1 MVYRE
6 FADREALVA
15 AVAVAAFV
23 RLAEQVHA
31 ASSGLRDVRAIGR
44 AYVAFALA
52 HPAEFEIMFAGG
64 RRGDLP
70 TELPS
75 AYTALESVLDD
86 LAAAGRLPPGTSRDD
101 AALVCWT
108 SVHGVAWLLVDRA
121 LAGYPRSDPGD
132 VVEVVLDHLVRSLI
146 LRPVGGASSTGRVR
160 CRERPSR
167 TTCRSSSAAVR
178 SRVWSRATRGEQGDR
193 DPARQLAD
201 LVQQRLHGGGL
212 GPGPAP

>member
-1 MVYRE
+1 VPDRPPLRERLLAAATDQIRERGVRAFSLRSTARAAGVDPAMVYRE
-6 FADREALVA
+6 FADREALVE

-23 RLAEQVHA
+23 RLAEQVHT
-31 ASSGLRDVRAIGR
+31 ASAGLRDPAARLRAIGR

-86 LAAAGRLPPGTSRDD
+86 LAAAGRLPPGASRDD

-146 LRPVGGASSTGRVR
+146 LRPPGG
-160 CRERPSR
+160 
-167 TTCRSSSAAVR
+167 
-178 SRVWSRATRGEQGDR
+178 
-193 DPARQLAD
+193 
-201 LVQQRLHGGGL
+201 
-212 GPGPAP
+212 